1 MNAGFDAFSFLL
13 WLSLGALLAALHLH
27 ALRWN
32 VQLLTRPGRLAP
44 KLALIALRLAVL
56 GAILFAVAR
65 LGGAV
70 PLLLTAGA
78 FLLGR
83 TLILRRLAR
92 SSS

>member
-1 MNAGFDAFSFLL
+1 MNAGFDASSLAP
-13 WLSLGALLAALHLH
+13 WLALGALLAVLHLH

-32 VQLLTRPGRLAP
+32 VRLLTRPGRLAP
-44 KLALIALRLAVL
+44 KLALIALRFAVL
-56 GAILFAVAR
+56 GAILLAVAR
-65 LGGAV
+65 LAGAL

-83 TLILRRLAR
+83 TLILHRLAR